1 MMSLQ
6 LLDLKSSDD
15 HLGGIAKV
23 CHHLHPHNLSSDHR
37 QCNGDVNGYDHL
49 IRALGENLRGPRLCS

>member
-15 HLGGIAKV
+15 RRLGGIAKV

-49 IRALGENLRGPRLCS
+49 IRALGEN